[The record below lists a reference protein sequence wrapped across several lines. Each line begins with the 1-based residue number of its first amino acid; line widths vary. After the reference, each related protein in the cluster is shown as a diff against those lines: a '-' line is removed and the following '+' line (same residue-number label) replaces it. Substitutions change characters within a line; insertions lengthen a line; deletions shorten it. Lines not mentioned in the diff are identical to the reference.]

1 MSSARPNRAYA
12 DADARNRCA
21 AFLVATTAL
30 LGAPP
35 PASAAVETPC
45 PGVVLDHGDS
55 GERIELTETERKL
68 VCGNPA
74 DPTWRHV
81 PPTQAAFH
89 LRGFLQE
96 RGFLRPEIATEG
108 GRLFVR
114 VGPIARVA
122 RFETEGAPTVIRTDR
137 MRQIVGERLT
147 PRLLDGIEQRLTER
161 LQAEGFACAK
171 VAVQADPTTEIV
183 RATIQPG
190 PIGRIAAIDRSKVQG
205 IDPLALSRFDAFHV
219 GDRYDGRDL
228 ARTSRR
234 LLTSDVVRS
243 AYFLTDCDSGDT
255 VVHQHAFVDAP
266 RIVSF
271 AVGAN
276 TERLFN
282 LRASW
287 RHTALGDLA
296 SQLGF
301 DAQASATEQQ
311 LGALGE
317 WYPFRVDPRLYFS
330 WGASGRRDQQ
340 PRREW
345 YTLEAGFGPARS
357 WDTGAGRLDVR
368 IAPLFRS
375 IHAVRG
381 IGVGSTQ
388 MLVLEA
394 RARLLSKDFEYYA
407 ASPRSGFQT
416 QFAVAQSVRQ
426 ALSATTFTALRWSG
440 EKLWNLGDWDPP
452 AWILGFRFSAS
463 TTITPEP
470 FESRATGLEPYRYFL
485 GGRDDLRGFGFASI
499 PGDPQGSFTAL
510 AASIELRAPPF
521 LPGKLEPFVFV
532 DGGAVGRAPFAL
544 EHPIYLSPGVGI
556 RWESPIGTVRGTYAH
571 GLLLTRGP
579 RMVEPGHRFYLS
591 IGEEF

>member
-21 AFLVATTAL
+21 AFLVATAAL
-30 LGAPP
+30 LGALP
-35 PASAAVETPC
+35 PASAAVEIPC

-55 GERIELTETERKL
+55 GERVELTETERKL

-96 RGFLRPEIATEG
+96 RGFLRPEISTEG

-171 VAVQADPTTEIV
+171 VAVQADPMTEIV

-190 PIGRIAAIDRSKVQG
+190 PLGRIAAIDRSKAQG
-205 IDPLALSRFDAFHV
+205 IEPLALSRFDAFHV

-228 ARTSRR
+228 ARTYRR

-243 AYFLTDCDSGDT
+243 AYFLTDCDGGDT

-317 WYPFRVDPRLYFS
+317 WYRFRVDPRLYFS
-330 WGASGRRDQQ
+330 WGASGRRDRQ

-357 WDTGAGRLDVR
+357 WDMSVGRLDVR

-388 MLVLEA
+388 MLVIEA

-416 QFAVAQSVRQ
+416 QFAVAQSVRH
-426 ALSATTFTALRWSG
+426 ALSTTTFTALRWSG

-452 AWILGFRFSAS
+452 AWILGFRFSAA
-463 TTITPEP
+463 TTLTPDP

-499 PGDPQGSFTAL
+499 PGDPKGSFTAL

-532 DGGAVGRAPFAL
+532 DGGAVGRATFAL

-556 RWESPIGTVRGTYAH
+556 RWESAIGAVRGTYAH

>member
-12 DADARNRCA
+12 DADVRNCCA
-21 AFLVATTAL
+21 AFLVATAAL

-35 PASAAVETPC
+35 PASAAVEIPC

-55 GERIELTETERKL
+55 GERVELTETERKL

-74 DPTWRHV
+74 DPTWQHV

-96 RGFLRPEIATEG
+96 RGFLRPEISTEG

-114 VGPIARVA
+114 VGPVARVA
-122 RFETEGAPTVIRTDR
+122 RFETQGAPAVIRTDR

-190 PIGRIAAIDRSKVQG
+190 PLGRITAIDRSKVQG
-205 IDPLALSRFDAFHV
+205 IDPLALHRFDAFHV

-228 ARTSRR
+228 TRTSRR
-234 LLTSDVVRS
+234 LITSDVVRS
-243 AYFLTDCDSGDT
+243 AYFLTDCDGGNT

-271 AVGAN
+271 AIGAN

-301 DAQASATEQQ
+301 NAQASATEQQ

-330 WGASGRRDQQ
+330 WVVSGRRDRQ
-340 PRREW
+340 PQREW

-357 WDTGAGRLDVR
+357 WDSTVGRLDVR

-407 ASPRSGFQT
+407 ASPRSGFET
-416 QFAVAQSVRQ
+416 QFAVAQSVRH

-452 AWILGFRFSAS
+452 TWILGFRFSAA
-463 TTITPEP
+463 TTITLEP

-485 GGRDDLRGFGFASI
+485 GGRNDLRGFGFASI

-521 LPGKLEPFVFV
+521 LPEKLEPFVFV
-532 DGGAVGRAPFAL
+532 DGGAVGRATFAL
-544 EHPIYLSPGVGI
+544 EHPIYFSPGVGI

-579 RMVEPGHRFYLS
+579 RRVEPGHRFYLS
-591 IGEEF
+591 VGEEF